1 MADSPGMSGATSDGA
16 DGLHSA
22 DLALVPA
29 EVRRAAAAL
38 GISGVTLVAM
48 GGASGQTW
56 GCGEHVLRIGWP
68 DVLDREML
76 AMDAASGV
84 VAVPRALDRREFSDE
99 QGRTRAAVLLT
110 RLPGRPAGE
119 LTGLSPEEMRRHGEA
134 CGALHAALASVVPP
148 PGLRCELGPPLPRK
162 EPAEPVPPRPCL
174 LHLDLHPLNV
184 LIDGGEVSGVLDWA
198 NTAAGPAVLDR
209 ARTWSILTFDPSSRA
224 LQHEPRWAALLHGW
238 ARAAGFDDVPTAAR
252 VWACQLMLDDLAG
265 RYHANALEH
274 VRRFLRV
281 HGSTDL

>member
-1 MADSPGMSGATSDGA
+1 MPGATSDGP
-16 DGLHSA
+16 DGFHSA
-22 DLALVPA
+22 DPALAPA
-29 EVRRAAAAL
+29 GVQRAAAAL
-38 GISGVTLVAM
+38 GISGMTVVAM

-56 GCGEHVLRIGWP
+56 GCGEHVLRIGEP
-68 DVLDREML
+68 DVLDREVL
-76 AMDAASGV
+76 AMGAASGV
-84 VAVPRALDRREFSDE
+84 VAVPKVLDKVEFGDE

-110 RLPGRPAGE
+110 RLPGRPAGD
-119 LTGLSPEEMRRHGEA
+119 LTGLSPQEARRRGEA

-148 PGLRCELGPPLPRK
+148 PGLRRELGPPLPR
-162 EPAEPVPPRPCL
+162 EELPEAARSRPCL

-184 LIDGGEVSGVLDWA
+184 LLDRAGDVSGVLDWA